1 MESDKVLEKT
11 ALEREMMQV
20 GVDAIAWREPLE
32 VESVQCQ
39 ETRAAGTVTEMRM
52 QHLDASKALMTL
64 QPIIGLRNQ
73 HVAEKNGFH
82 KPPEGLTVSAPLPSP
97 IPVHVLTSLPRLQ
110 QLYIDLLVV
119 EPEGGFFRHA
129 QMSFARKKGDLHIEL
144 SEPDSLVAERVLYW
158 VGW

>member
-1 MESDKVLEKT
+1 MESLRWACLHHEYETHPQTTDSGNVYGRKLNCQILTMESDKMLEKT

-20 GVDAIAWREPLE
+20 GVDAIARREPLE
-32 VESVQCQ
+32 VEHVQYQ

-64 QPIIGLRNQ
+64 Q
-73 HVAEKNGFH
+73 
-82 KPPEGLTVSAPLPSP
+82 PPEGLTVSAPLPSP

-119 EPEGGFFRHA
+119 E
-129 QMSFARKKGDLHIEL
+129 HIEL

>member
-1 MESDKVLEKT
+1 VLEKT

-39 ETRAAGTVTEMRM
+39 ETRAVGTVTEMRM

-64 QPIIGLRNQ
+64 Q
-73 HVAEKNGFH
+73 
-82 KPPEGLTVSAPLPSP
+82 PPEGLTVSAPLPSP

-119 EPEGGFFRHA
+119 E
-129 QMSFARKKGDLHIEL
+129 HIEL